1 MRRLQSI
8 VPCILTGIGGLLAGY
23 FGAISHRDAPD
34 VASDGQRESSVQRA
48 EAFPSGGK
56 SGRSAGPGTAER
68 PKGGLALA
76 MKGAL
81 GHSLESKRLQKWM
94 LLLESM
100 GPEDGPAIASLLH
113 EELLAGRNY
122 GTESTAFW
130 QTWARIDAKGAWA
143 HLQAHQEDRG
153 QSGTEA
159 MFKAWSF
166 EDPAAAMAAF
176 AEIGESPLAGA
187 VLAGLGHGL
196 AESDPAAAVRFAAGL
211 SPELQID
218 AAVHI
223 SGSIIHAMG
232 NDGAQDWFD
241 QLPVDP
247 PTFNKEAARVL
258 MEALSRSKPGSV
270 EEFALARLD
279 QPWVTRPAE
288 QNFAASM
295 ILRNGGSPWDYVATV
310 MEKHPRPDEPLA
322 FATWVANLS
331 PGSAIQWAESN
342 PDHPATDKV
351 LAGAVQA
358 YVQRG
363 SRAEAEVLLE
373 RIKEP
378 AVREMIRLE

>member
-8 VPCILTGIGGLLAGY
+8 VPCILTGIGGVLAGY
-23 FGAISHRDAPD
+23 FGAISHREAAG
-34 VASDGQRESSVQRA
+34 VAGEAQRDPSTQRDD
-48 EAFPSGGK
+48 AFPSGSR
-56 SGRSAGPGTAER
+56 SGRSAGSGTAER

-81 GHSLESKRLQKWM
+81 GHALETKRLQKWM

-143 HLQAHQEDRG
+143 YLQAHQEERG

-159 MFKAWSF
+159 MFKSWSF

-176 AEIGESPLAGA
+176 SELGDSPLAGA

-223 SGSIIHAMG
+223 SGSIIQAMG
-232 NDGAQDWFD
+232 NEGAQDWFD
-241 QLPVDP
+241 QIPADP

-279 QPWVTRPAE
+279 QPWATRPAE

-295 ILRNGGSPWDYVATV
+295 IMRNGGSPWDYVATM
-310 MEKHPRPDEPLA
+310 MEKHPRPEEPLA
-322 FATWVANLS
+322 FTTWVANLS
-331 PGSAIQWAESN
+331 PGSAIEWAESN

-358 YVQRG
+358 YLQRG
-363 SRAEAEVLLE
+363 SRAEAEVLME
-373 RIKEP
+373 RIQEP
-378 AVREMIRLE
+378 AVRELIRLE

>member
-1 MRRLQSI
+1 
-8 VPCILTGIGGLLAGY
+8 
-23 FGAISHRDAPD
+23 
-34 VASDGQRESSVQRA
+34 
-48 EAFPSGGK
+48 
-56 SGRSAGPGTAER
+56 
-68 PKGGLALA
+68 

-94 LLLESM
+94 LLLESL

-113 EELLAGRNY
+113 EELPGRAKLRH
-122 GTESTAFW
+122 GIHRLL

-143 HLQAHQEDRG
+143 HLQAHQVERG
-153 QSGTEA
+153 RSGREA
-159 MFKAWSF
+159 MFKSWSF

-176 AEIGESPLAGA
+176 AEIGDSPLAGA

-223 SGSIIHAMG
+223 SGSIIQAMG
-232 NDGAQDWFD
+232 NEVAQDWFD
-241 QLPVDP
+241 QIPVDP

-258 MEALSRSKPGSV
+258 MEALSRSKP
-270 EEFALARLD
+270 ARWKNSHWPVSTSRG
-279 QPWVTRPAE
+279 QPVRRNRTSRHRLI
-288 QNFAASM
+288 M
-295 ILRNGGSPWDYVATV
+295 RNGGSPWDYVATM
-310 MEKHPRPDEPLA
+310 MEKHPRPEEPLA
-322 FATWVANLS
+322 FTTWVANLD
-331 PGSAIQWAESN
+331 PGSALEWAESN

-351 LAGAVQA
+351 AGRRGAA

-363 SRAEAEVLLE
+363 SRAEAEVLME
-373 RIKEP
+373 RIQEP